1 MKKLISLI
9 ATLLILALAIWI
21 GRLLWIHYMDTPWT
35 RDGRVRADVINVAA
49 DVTGV
54 VVDVPVKDNQPVKK
68 GDLLMQIDPEHYQ
81 LAVKQAEAM
90 VASRKATWEMRK
102 VNASRRKDMD
112 ALVIS
117 AENREDA
124 SNVANSAQAD
134 YQLALA
140 QLEAAQLNL
149 QRTKVLAAVDGYVT
163 NLNVHRGD
171 YARIGEAKMAVVDKN
186 SFWVYG
192 FFEETKLPHVKIG
205 DPADMQLMSGE
216 VMKGHVESIARAI
229 YDRDNPESRELI
241 ADVNPTFNW
250 VRLAQRVPVRIHL
263 DNVPDGVVLAAG
275 ITCTVIVNSKFTGR
289 RRFVLRSLGPRPNP
303 FTQWKPRRLLV
314 DQLLGLV
321 SGVFRETRLNR
332 PRLHLHHPH
341 TKWRQLHAQCIAQ
354 RVHGGFRGAI
364 STRKW
369 SHQNT
374 GHTADIHHQ
383 TFGPAQYRKQR
394 TGYADNRKHVGFELA
409 LHRRYTAVEQ
419 RPHCAVSGV
428 VDQHI
433 EAASLL
439 VDPLAKLFQRSA
451 VIDIELNG
459 GEPGRCEHRHIFG
472 LARSRPDFE
481 TRAFERIGEGAAD
494 AAGTT
499 GNQRNGHGAFLVQK
513 EGEWIS
519 RRNCPASVR
528 RENPGFAGDNRGAV
542 AAMANSLPNCH
553 RPCNSPGPR

>member
-1 MKKLISLI
+1 MKKLFSLI

-149 QRTKVLAAVDGYVT
+149 QRTRVLAAVDGYVT

-263 DNVPDGVVLAAG
+263 DSVPDSVVLAAG
-275 ITCTVIVNSKFTGR
+275 ITCTVIVN
-289 RRFVLRSLGPRPNP
+289 P
-303 FTQWKPRRLLV
+303 
-314 DQLLGLV
+314 
-321 SGVFRETRLNR
+321 E
-332 PRLHLHHPH
+332 
-341 TKWRQLHAQCIAQ
+341 
-354 RVHGGFRGAI
+354 
-364 STRKW
+364 
-369 SHQNT
+369 
-374 GHTADIHHQ
+374 
-383 TFGPAQYRKQR
+383 
-394 TGYADNRKHVGFELA
+394 
-409 LHRRYTAVEQ
+409 
-419 RPHCAVSGV
+419 
-428 VDQHI
+428 
-433 EAASLL
+433 
-439 VDPLAKLFQRSA
+439 
-451 VIDIELNG
+451 
-459 GEPGRCEHRHIFG
+459 
-472 LARSRPDFE
+472 
-481 TRAFERIGEGAAD
+481 
-494 AAGTT
+494 
-499 GNQRNGHGAFLVQK
+499 
-513 EGEWIS
+513 
-519 RRNCPASVR
+519 
-528 RENPGFAGDNRGAV
+528 
-542 AAMANSLPNCH
+542 
-553 RPCNSPGPR
+553 

>member
-1 MKKLISLI
+1 MKKFISLI

-49 DVTGV
+49 DVSGV
-54 VVDVPVKDNQPVKK
+54 VIDVPVKDNQPVKK

-102 VNASRRKDMD
+102 VNANRRKDLD

-134 YQLALA
+134 YQLAMA

-192 FFEETKLPHVKIG
+192 FFEETKLPHVKVG

-263 DNVPDGVVLAAG
+263 DHVPDSVVLAAG
-275 ITCTVIVNSKFTGR
+275 ITCTVIVN
-289 RRFVLRSLGPRPNP
+289 P
-303 FTQWKPRRLLV
+303 Q
-314 DQLLGLV
+314 
-321 SGVFRETRLNR
+321 
-332 PRLHLHHPH
+332 
-341 TKWRQLHAQCIAQ
+341 
-354 RVHGGFRGAI
+354 
-364 STRKW
+364 
-369 SHQNT
+369 
-374 GHTADIHHQ
+374 
-383 TFGPAQYRKQR
+383 
-394 TGYADNRKHVGFELA
+394 
-409 LHRRYTAVEQ
+409 
-419 RPHCAVSGV
+419 
-428 VDQHI
+428 
-433 EAASLL
+433 
-439 VDPLAKLFQRSA
+439 
-451 VIDIELNG
+451 
-459 GEPGRCEHRHIFG
+459 
-472 LARSRPDFE
+472 
-481 TRAFERIGEGAAD
+481 
-494 AAGTT
+494 
-499 GNQRNGHGAFLVQK
+499 
-513 EGEWIS
+513 
-519 RRNCPASVR
+519 
-528 RENPGFAGDNRGAV
+528 
-542 AAMANSLPNCH
+542 
-553 RPCNSPGPR
+553 